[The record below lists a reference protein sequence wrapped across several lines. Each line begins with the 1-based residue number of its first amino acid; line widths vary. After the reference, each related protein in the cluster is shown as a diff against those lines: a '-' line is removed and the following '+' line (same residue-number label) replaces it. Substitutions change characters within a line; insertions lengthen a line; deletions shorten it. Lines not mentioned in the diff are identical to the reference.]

1 MHLPKTLKP
10 LRSSDVGLRQATVSE
25 DDPNN
30 LILSTEAG
38 VIIMTDLSQE
48 IQVPLDMDEVSDK
61 NYSFWQPCIL
71 QTYFDPVV
79 SVYPI
84 HKGAIT
90 TMELSLYDDNI
101 LATAGED
108 LKLNLIAVMS
118 PHTPA
123 LSYQL
128 DSAVSSL
135 SWSPTRYSSS
145 TL

>member
-1 MHLPKTLKP
+1 M
-10 LRSSDVGLRQATVSE
+10 
-25 DDPNN
+25 
-30 LILSTEAG
+30 
-38 VIIMTDLSQE
+38 IIKKLFF
-48 IQVPLDMDEVSDK
+48 IQTF
-61 NYSFWQPCIL
+61 Y
-71 QTYFDPVV
+71 DPVV

-90 TMELSLYDDNI
+90 TIELSPYDDNI

-118 PHTPA
+118 PQTPA

-135 SWSPTRYSSS
+135 SWSPTRYSLSNQHLL
-145 TL
+145 TLPP